1 MGTCKVAVYSVKV
14 FELIVGG
21 VGLSETTSERLVQ
34 SKNALLPILVTLLGI
49 VMLLKLTQLRN
60 AELPIFVIP
69 LGKEILVRF
78 VQHSK
83 VLFII

>member
-60 AELPIFVIP
+60 TEPPIFVIV

-78 VQHSK
+78 EQ
-83 VLFII
+83 F

>member
-49 VMLLKLTQLRN
+49 VMRVTPVALTASITLT
-60 AELPIFVIP
+60 A
-69 LGKEILVRF
+69 
-78 VQHSK
+78 
-83 VLFII
+83 